1 MERKINHPKRFLW
14 LTALLVVGLFGAC
27 HIEKNTLNDDGTA
40 QVLQQENGLCYQ
52 GTVQHGRSHGYGV
65 LWIKDSV
72 VYAGQWKNGK
82 RQGMGTA
89 HDARGRKITGKWN
102 ADTLV
107 SGTREDSMGVYVGSF
122 NKQMMASGHGEYT
135 GKDGSHYEGHWE
147 NDAQTG
153 KGFALTAQPKVKVGE
168 WKAGQ
173 YLGERLTYTTERIYG
188 IDISK
193 YQHVINKHVH
203 PIKWNQLRI
212 THLGTASRKAI
223 HGQVNYPISFIY
235 IKSTEGKSLLNPF
248 YKADYKQA
256 RAHGF
261 SVGTYH
267 FFSIYSPAAAQ
278 AAHFL
283 RHSHISKGDFPPVLD
298 VEPSPQQIAKMGGAE
313 VLFKAVRTWLTI
325 VEQRTGKRPILYISQ
340 QFVNRYLPLASDIK
354 RDYDIW
360 IARYGEYKP
369 DVHLVYWQLC
379 PDGRVQGIQGEV
391 DINVFNGYKEVFDE
405 FKAKL

>member
-1 MERKINHPKRFLW
+1 M
-14 LTALLVVGLFGAC
+14 
-27 HIEKNTLNDDGTA
+27 
-40 QVLQQENGLCYQ
+40 
-52 GTVQHGRSHGYGV
+52 
-65 LWIKDSV
+65 
-72 VYAGQWKNGK
+72 
-82 RQGMGTA
+82 
-89 HDARGRKITGKWN
+89 
-102 ADTLV
+102 
-107 SGTREDSMGVYVGSF
+107 
-122 NKQMMASGHGEYT
+122 
-135 GKDGSHYEGHWE
+135 
-147 NDAQTG
+147 
-153 KGFALTAQPKVKVGE
+153 KVGE

-193 YQHVINKHVH
+193 YQHVINKRVH

-212 THLGTASRKAI
+212 IHLGTASRKAI

-267 FFSIYSPAAAQ
+267 FFSIYSPAEAQ

-283 RHSHISKGDFPPVLD
+283 RHSYISQGDFPPVLD
-298 VEPSPQQIAKMGGAE
+298 VEPSPQQIAKMGGAG

-340 QFVNRYLPLASDIK
+340 QFVNRYLPLAPDIK

-379 PDGRVQGIQGEV
+379 PDGSVQGIQGEV

>member
-1 MERKINHPKRFLW
+1 
-14 LTALLVVGLFGAC
+14 
-27 HIEKNTLNDDGTA
+27 
-40 QVLQQENGLCYQ
+40 
-52 GTVQHGRSHGYGV
+52 
-65 LWIKDSV
+65 
-72 VYAGQWKNGK
+72 
-82 RQGMGTA
+82 MGTA

-340 QFVNRYLPLASDIK
+340 QFVNRYLPLAPDIK

>member
-27 HIEKNTLNDDGTA
+27 HFEKNTLNGDGTA
-40 QVLQQENGLCYQ
+40 QVLQQEGDLCYQ
-52 GTVQHGRSHGYGV
+52 GTVLHGRSHGYGV
-65 LWIKDSV
+65 LWLKDSV
-72 VYAGQWKNGK
+72 VYAGQWKEGK

-89 HDARGRKITGKWN
+89 HDSKGRKITGRWS

-107 SGTREDSMGVYVGSF
+107 SGSREDATGVYVGSF
-122 NKQMMASGHGEYT
+122 NSKMMASGHGEYT
-135 GKDGSHYEGHWE
+135 GNDGSHYEGHWE

-193 YQHVINKHVH
+193 YQHVINKRVH

-267 FFSIYSPAAAQ
+267 FFSIYSPA
-278 AAHFL
+278 
-283 RHSHISKGDFPPVLD
+283 RRS
-298 VEPSPQQIAKMGGAE
+298 
-313 VLFKAVRTWLTI
+313 VRT
-325 VEQRTGKRPILYISQ
+325 G
-340 QFVNRYLPLASDIK
+340 F
-354 RDYDIW
+354 
-360 IARYGEYKP
+360 
-369 DVHLVYWQLC
+369 
-379 PDGRVQGIQGEV
+379 
-391 DINVFNGYKEVFDE
+391 
-405 FKAKL
+405 